1 MSKPIPSPR
10 ATADIIKAYIERMY
24 DIELDD
30 TDTFF
35 IRGLIHER
43 DVDKQQQYDMDKQMA
58 V

>member
-1 MSKPIPSPR
+1 MQEKLVPSPR
-10 ATADIIKAYIERMY
+10 ATAEIIKAYIERMY

-43 DVDKQQQYDMDKQMA
+43 DVDRINQYELNK
-58 V
+58 